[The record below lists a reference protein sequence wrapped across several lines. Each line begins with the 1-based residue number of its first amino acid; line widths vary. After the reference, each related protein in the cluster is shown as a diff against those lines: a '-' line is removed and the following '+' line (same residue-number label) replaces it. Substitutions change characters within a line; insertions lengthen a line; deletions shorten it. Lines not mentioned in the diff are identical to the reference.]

1 MKTHLVF
8 LSLIIVISS
17 CKKNPNEIFEKS
29 IKKVSNIEI
38 IEQRV
43 AINYQDFL
51 NHFWHTDTV
60 NNYFIFR
67 KDNIYGSRYHTD
79 EKNRPIDFEMFINQK
94 TLKTKLICLI
104 FIGMVVDLV

>member
-60 NNYFIFR
+60 YNYLFSEKI
-67 KDNIYGSRYHTD
+67 IYMAAGITLMKR
-79 EKNRPIDFEMFINQK
+79 IDRLI
-94 TLKTKLICLI
+94 LKCL
-104 FIGMVVDLV
+104 